1 MVTYRNAARF
11 ALTWMVS
18 LSLSA
23 CLLDSGSG
31 FNGSNSGSATDT
43 GVSLAISSPTSAST
57 MDTTDSTVSLAGT
70 AGSDAGIAE
79 VSWRSDRGGQGAANG
94 TDNWQTSSIAL
105 ELGENLITVTAEDT
119 SGNTQSRNIVV
130 NRESGELGSATL
142 AWAAPTTR
150 TDGTALTNLSGYK
163 IYYGRMSGT
172 YDYTVD
178 IASPGV
184 LTYVVEGLVA
194 GEWFFALSAYDSDD
208 LESNRTEEVSWNIS

>member
-1 MVTYRNAARF
+1 MCTYRTAARF
-11 ALTWMVS
+11 ALTWLVS

-23 CLLDSGSG
+23 CLLDSGAG
-31 FNGSNSGSATDT
+31 FNGSTDQSATST
-43 GVSLAISSPTSAST
+43 GVSLAITSPTSAST

-70 AGSDAGIAE
+70 AGSDSVIAE
-79 VSWRSDRGGQGAANG
+79 VSWRNDRGGQGAANG
-94 TDNWQTSSIAL
+94 TDNWQTNSIAL
-105 ELGENLITVTAEDT
+105 EFGQNLITVTAEDT
-119 SGNTQSRNIVV
+119 SGNTRSRNIVV

-142 AWAAPTTR
+142 SWAAPTTR
-150 TDGTALTNLSGYK
+150 TDGSALTNLSGFK

-178 IASPGV
+178 ITSPGV

-208 LESNRTEEVSWNIS
+208 LESNHSDEASRVIS